1 MLYPV
6 EGLGSIMGRVC
17 FPVLARLQSDQEAF
31 KRTYLRGL
39 LLVGTCSFPV
49 LMGLVAIAPATI
61 GAIYGAKW
69 APVAPILQVLC
80 VAGIVRSLGATAN
93 WIFLARNR
101 SEIMLRWSI
110 VTGVVTYAA
119 FVAGVGWG
127 IQGIVFAYV
136 SISLLLV
143 PASTVAAL
151 RVGKVRFGEFMEALR
166 EPFLSALLM
175 AGTMCALKWWLASRG
190 WGDGEITVAAALC
203 GAGVYLAGLVVAR
216 GRALEELKGAIAD
229 LSEGRWFGRPEGKAS

>member
-1 MLYPV
+1 GRLLRVKGLRQIVVPSLHIQGMLFSNFLARRLDDALLGRYVGPEGLSYYARAYQLMLYPV
-6 EGLGSIMGRVC
+6 EGLGSITGRVC

-93 WIFLARNR
+93 WIFL
-101 SEIMLRWSI
+101 
-110 VTGVVTYAA
+110 
-119 FVAGVGWG
+119 
-127 IQGIVFAYV
+127 
-136 SISLLLV
+136 
-143 PASTVAAL
+143 
-151 RVGKVRFGEFMEALR
+151 
-166 EPFLSALLM
+166 
-175 AGTMCALKWWLASRG
+175 
-190 WGDGEITVAAALC
+190 
-203 GAGVYLAGLVVAR
+203 
-216 GRALEELKGAIAD
+216 
-229 LSEGRWFGRPEGKAS
+229 